1 MRQLMLSIKPLT
13 YVGRVV
19 MSTTDDTEQKVIAH
33 YGGRRWMRIEN
44 FLRGV
49 DDESELRK
57 RMGEEYVCL
66 RKSNVPIH
74 THNETLKLK
83 ITTQEQDWL

>member
-1 MRQLMLSIKPLT
+1 MVSVKPLT

-33 YGGRRWMRIEN
+33 YGGKRWMRIEN

-49 DDESELRK
+49 DADSELGK
-57 RMGEEYVCL
+57 RLGEEYVCL
-66 RKSNVPIH
+66 RESNVPIH
-74 THNETLKLK
+74 THNETLTFK
-83 ITTQEQDWL
+83 